1 MELHEEPVL
10 DALSGHKRADM
21 QQNSVSTTDTDGI
34 YRFNWFLSLRRKS
47 SPQTTVA
54 TGSKKNEG
62 DAGSTKD
69 ELFTGDD
76 GGGGAGHHHA
86 PHGGSV
92 FYTLR
97 KRFQK
102 KFTSVK
108 VKAYEPDGSPGTVC
122 LASSCTAN
130 TPSSGGNSIA
140 QCNGSSAHDSGACL
154 AGNDFARI
162 VIERHTQNPIRFSA
176 NLPVIM
182 NRDIVPNM
190 AGHERAGGGD
200 PAPLDTPDGC
210 RSTLDDTMSRMR
222 IDLLQY
228 GWYWGKLTRSSAQKR
243 LARQCNGT
251 FLVRDSQTEKYQF
264 TVSFRSSGI
273 TLHCRIDYKNNYW
286 SFSGL
291 TTPTTYETM
300 IELIEDTMKKSEFGV
315 IGYVKQN
322 SPLMPPFPVRLTKPI
337 NRFYEV
343 STLQH
348 LCRFI
353 IRQKIDSN
361 DIAKLPLPEK
371 LKQYVEEN
379 FYDL

>member
-1 MELHEEPVL
+1 M
-10 DALSGHKRADM
+10 AT
-21 QQNSVSTTDTDGI
+21 STDDGI
-34 YRFNWFLSLRRKS
+34 YRFNWFLSLRRKRS
-47 SPQTTVA
+47 STM
-54 TGSKKNEG
+54 GSKKN
-62 DAGSTKD
+62 D

-76 GGGGAGHHHA
+76 SGGGGEHHQA

-108 VKAYEPDGSPGTVC
+108 VKAYEPDG

-130 TPSSGGNSIA
+130 TPSSGSNSVA
-140 QCNGSSAHDSGACL
+140 QCNGSTTAVRDSGACL
-154 AGNDFARI
+154 TGNDFARI

-190 AGHERAGGGD
+190 VGHDRAGGGD
-200 PAPLDTPDGC
+200 PAPLDAPDGC

-222 IDLLQY
+222 VDLLQY

-300 IELIEDTMKKSEFGV
+300 IELIEDTMKKSEFGM